1 LYFVKQTQLPRTIA
15 VDEFCDESGEAKIGE
30 TNMRYAIIEDGSK
43 QYKAVEGGSLEID
56 FFPAEAGEQI
66 ELDKVLMIIDDGQ
79 AIIGTPLV
87 EGAKVMATVVDQI
100 KGPKLIVFK
109 YKPKQRYRI
118 KTGHRQKYVRLQV
131 NEILVAN

>member
-1 LYFVKQTQLPRTIA
+1 
-15 VDEFCDESGEAKIGE
+15 
-30 TNMRYAIIEDGSK
+30 
-43 QYKAVEGGSLEID
+43 
-56 FFPAEAGEQI
+56 
-66 ELDKVLMIIDDGQ
+66 MIIDDGQ

>member
-1 LYFVKQTQLPRTIA
+1 
-15 VDEFCDESGEAKIGE
+15 
-30 TNMRYAIIEDGSK
+30 
-43 QYKAVEGGSLEID
+43 
-56 FFPAEAGEQI
+56 
-66 ELDKVLMIIDDGQ
+66 MIIDDGQ

-109 YKPKQRYRI
+109 YKPKQRYGL
-118 KTGHRQKYVRLQV
+118 KLVTTEYVRLQV